1 MRLAYMLVFLV
12 LATVCIFGGVAVS
25 DIVGWPAIIFGY
37 AAVSFLMLSIA
48 YGGAGPELFG
58 KRASGQ
64 HSIRSWL
71 LFSPYFLL
79 NAVIFRLHRGMSRE
93 PAYAEVVPNL
103 FFGRRL
109 TEREANEARALGWIA
124 VLDLAPEFAES
135 PALRILPGYRTFPI
149 LDATAPTEPQLHDA
163 VRWLTD
169 AVVKGPVYIHC
180 ALGHGRTGCVV
191 VAYLLAAGVVN
202 SVAEGVRLMRT
213 QRPGVRLNRPQLR
226 ALRLLKIPGAGFPK

>member
-1 MRLAYMLVFLV
+1 MRLAYTLVFSV
-12 LATVCIFGGVAVS
+12 LAAVFIVGGVAVW
-25 DIVGWPAIIFGY
+25 DAIGWPAIIFGY
-37 AAVSFLMLSIA
+37 TAASCLCLAMGYAWI
-48 YGGAGPELFG
+48 GPNVFA
-58 KRASGQ
+58 KRNTGQ

-79 NAVIFRLHRGMSRE
+79 NAVIFRLYRGTSRE

-109 TEREANEARALGWIA
+109 TQREATESRAHGWVT
-124 VLDLAPEFAES
+124 VLDLAPEFTET
-135 PALRILPGYRTFPI
+135 PALRILPGYRSFPI
-149 LDATAPTEPQLHDA
+149 LDATAPQDPQLRDA

-169 AVVKGPVYIHC
+169 AMAKGPVYVHC

-202 SVAEGVRLMRT
+202 SVAEGVRLLRV
-213 QRPGVRLNRPQLR
+213 QRPGVRLNRSQSR
-226 ALRLLKIPGAGFPK
+226 ALRPLTIPGAGFPR